1 MLSNYY
7 NTPRAHLHR
16 KVYYSLLQKDLI
28 SFPLETTDDA
38 LFTSEYF
45 AEILISRGWVRRIDY
60 YQTLSEILNL
70 DLFDPNRAKFDL
82 SLSVDSLYAEY
93 KRYSFLPISQS
104 ANGTVA
110 IITNRMSTDLIEL
123 LGNLYKS
130 YKIII
135 ASPDDLSWLMRKR
148 FENIDLYNSS
158 NLLHEI
164 NPDASAKVLVSK
176 TSIAVAAVL
185 IGLSALFMDTIVV
198 VYLALA
204 IFVSTH
210 LLKIY
215 LFLSSLEFSYEFLM
229 DNSLI
234 DQVDINSLPT
244 YSIIVALYKEKEVVP
259 QLIKALSRLDYPQEK
274 LDIKLV
280 IEEEDEDTLNAIND
294 SRPPQNMETI
304 IVPGT
309 TDIEISKT
317 KPRACNYALPYCTG
331 EYVALYDAEDVPDR
345 LQLKKA
351 ASYFKN
357 SKGDISCLQAK
368 LNFYN
373 SKQNMLTEMFDMEYR
388 IWFKLFLP
396 GLHLMQSPIP
406 LGGTSNHFKKDVL
419 ETLGGWDA
427 YNVTEDADL
436 GIRMFLEGHKVG
448 LLDSDTPEEC
458 PSTFGSWIK
467 QRSRWIK
474 GHLITYLVHNRNPIK
489 LLQKLGFKN
498 YMVLTLFIFFPVVSF
513 LLYPVLWGIYIAD
526 LFNLD
531 VYGLDSLLFP
541 AELEGTLMLALLIP
555 NLIYI
560 FLAMVISIK
569 DKRYSDLPL
578 TLLQPLYWVLHSIAA
593 YYAVYEAIRRPH
605 HWNKTAHG
613 VSFYDG

>member
-7 NTPRAHLHR
+7 NTPSAHLHR

-60 YQTLSEILNL
+60 YQTLSEILNI
-70 DLFDPNRAKFDL
+70 DLFDHNRAKFDL

-185 IGLSALFMDTIVV
+185 IGLSALFIDTIVV

-215 LFLSSLEFSYEFLM
+215 LFLSSL
-229 DNSLI
+229 
-234 DQVDINSLPT
+234 
-244 YSIIVALYKEKEVVP
+244 
-259 QLIKALSRLDYPQEK
+259 
-274 LDIKLV
+274 
-280 IEEEDEDTLNAIND
+280 
-294 SRPPQNMETI
+294 
-304 IVPGT
+304 
-309 TDIEISKT
+309 
-317 KPRACNYALPYCTG
+317 
-331 EYVALYDAEDVPDR
+331 
-345 LQLKKA
+345 
-351 ASYFKN
+351 
-357 SKGDISCLQAK
+357 
-368 LNFYN
+368 
-373 SKQNMLTEMFDMEYR
+373 
-388 IWFKLFLP
+388 
-396 GLHLMQSPIP
+396 
-406 LGGTSNHFKKDVL
+406 
-419 ETLGGWDA
+419 
-427 YNVTEDADL
+427 
-436 GIRMFLEGHKVG
+436 
-448 LLDSDTPEEC
+448 
-458 PSTFGSWIK
+458 
-467 QRSRWIK
+467 
-474 GHLITYLVHNRNPIK
+474 
-489 LLQKLGFKN
+489 
-498 YMVLTLFIFFPVVSF
+498 
-513 LLYPVLWGIYIAD
+513 
-526 LFNLD
+526 
-531 VYGLDSLLFP
+531 
-541 AELEGTLMLALLIP
+541 
-555 NLIYI
+555 
-560 FLAMVISIK
+560 
-569 DKRYSDLPL
+569 
-578 TLLQPLYWVLHSIAA
+578 
-593 YYAVYEAIRRPH
+593 
-605 HWNKTAHG
+605 
-613 VSFYDG
+613 